1 MSKIIALIS
10 KKSGKVQLSV
20 DGVVG
25 ESCKELTKALEE
37 GLGMKEPERT
47 LTADYYQ
54 QTETEQQQTTG
65 NQ

>member
-20 DGVVG
+20 EGVTG
-25 ESCKELTKALEE
+25 ESCKELTRPLEE

-47 LTADYYQ
+47 LTQEFYQ
-54 QTETEQQQTTG
+54 QTEQQQTTG

>member
-20 DGVVG
+20 EGVAG
-25 ESCKELTKALEE
+25 ESCKELTRPLEE
-37 GLGMKEPERT
+37 GLGMKEPQRE
-47 LTADYYQ
+47 LKAEFYQ
-54 QTETEQQQTTG
+54 QTEQQQTTG

>member
-25 ESCKELTKALEE
+25 ESCKELTRPLEE

-47 LTADYYQ
+47 LTSDYYQ
-54 QTETEQQQTTG
+54 QTEQQQTTG